1 MNGKGRKL
9 FRSAVGILTSV
20 MMMGAYTTTAMASGI
35 GVIDAKDMLDIHA
48 EANRASAVVGQV
60 MDDGHVAIL
69 AKYND
74 WVQIQAGEIAG
85 WVPAENLVETEI
97 SNEEA
102 VAANEQVIAERTGA
116 TASEDEFFAEEEV
129 QQDETAALQAEAS
142 EAVQNEIEEV
152 QTAEEAARLEAE
164 AQAKAAEEA
173 ARLEAEAQAKA
184 AEKAARLEAEAQAK
198 AAEEAARLEAEAQ
211 AKAAEKAARLEAEAQ
226 AKAAEEAARLEAEA
240 QAKAAEKAARLEAE
254 AQAKAAAEE
263 AARAEAEA
271 KAAAEAQAA
280 EEAAR
285 LAAEAQAKAAAEE
298 AARIAAEAQ
307 QAALAAQ
314 AAQTAAISAEE
325 LKLLANII
333 YCEAGSE
340 SYVGKV
346 AVGNVIM
353 NRVKSASQPNT
364 ITEVVYAKGQFS
376 PVRNGS
382 LQRALSS
389 DKADAACYQAAI
401 EALAGAQP
409 VGGKLFFRRNNGR
422 SGQVIGH
429 HVFY

>member
-1 MNGKGRKL
+1 MEVRMNGKGRKL

-48 EANRASAVVGQV
+48 EANTASAVIGQV
-60 MDDGHVAIL
+60 MEDGHVAIL

-74 WVQIQAGEIAG
+74 WVQIQAGDIAG

-142 EAVQNEIEEV
+142 KAAQNEIEEV
-152 QTAEEAARLEAE
+152 QAAEEAARIEAEAQAKAAAEEAAQLEAE
-164 AQAKAAEEA
+164 AQAKAA
-173 ARLEAEAQAKA
+173 
-184 AEKAARLEAEAQAK
+184 
-198 AAEEAARLEAEAQ
+198 AEE
-211 AKAAEKAARLEAEAQ
+211 
-226 AKAAEEAARLEAEA
+226 
-240 QAKAAEKAARLEAE
+240 AARLEAE

-263 AARAEAEA
+263 AARLE
-271 KAAAEAQAA
+271 
-280 EEAAR
+280 
-285 LAAEAQAKAAAEE
+285 AEAQAKAAAEE
-298 AARIAAEAQ
+298 AARLEAEAQAKAAEAQ

-314 AAQTAAISAEE
+314 AAQTAAVSAED
-325 LKLLANII
+325 LKLLAHII

>member
-48 EANRASAVVGQV
+48 EANTASAVVGQV
-60 MDDGHVAIL
+60 MEDGHVAIL
-69 AKYND
+69 AKYNG

-102 VAANEQVIAERTGA
+102 VAANVQVIAERTGA

-142 EAVQNEIEEV
+142 EAAQNEIEEV
-152 QTAEEAARLEAE
+152 Q
-164 AQAKAAEEA
+164 AAEEA
-173 ARLEAEAQAKA
+173 ARI
-184 AEKAARLEAEAQAK
+184 
-198 AAEEAARLEAEAQ
+198 
-211 AKAAEKAARLEAEAQ
+211 
-226 AKAAEEAARLEAEA
+226 
-240 QAKAAEKAARLEAE
+240 EAE

-263 AARAEAEA
+263 AARLE
-271 KAAAEAQAA
+271 
-280 EEAAR
+280 
-285 LAAEAQAKAAAEE
+285 
-298 AARIAAEAQ
+298 AEAQ
-307 QAALAAQ
+307 QAAL

>member
-48 EANRASAVVGQV
+48 EANTASAVIGQV
-60 MDDGHVAIL
+60 MEDGHVAIL

-142 EAVQNEIEEV
+142 EAAQNEIEEV
-152 QTAEEAARLEAE
+152 QAAEEAARIEAE

-184 AEKAARLEAEAQAK
+184 A
-198 AAEEAARLEAEAQ
+198 
-211 AKAAEKAARLEAEAQ
+211 
-226 AKAAEEAARLEAEA
+226 
-240 QAKAAEKAARLEAE
+240 
-254 AQAKAAAEE
+254 
-263 AARAEAEA
+263 
-271 KAAAEAQAA
+271 
-280 EEAAR
+280 
-285 LAAEAQAKAAAEE
+285 AEE
-298 AARIAAEAQ
+298 AARIEAEAQ

>member
-1 MNGKGRKL
+1 MEVRMNGKGRKL

-48 EANRASAVVGQV
+48 EANAASAVVGQV
-60 MDDGHVAIL
+60 MEDGHVAIL

-142 EAVQNEIEEV
+142 EAAQNEIEEV
-152 QTAEEAARLEAE
+152 QTAEEAARIEAE
-164 AQAKAAEEA
+164 AQAKAA
-173 ARLEAEAQAKA
+173 
-184 AEKAARLEAEAQAK
+184 
-198 AAEEAARLEAEAQ
+198 AEEAAQ
-211 AKAAEKAARLEAEAQ
+211 
-226 AKAAEEAARLEAEA
+226 
-240 QAKAAEKAARLEAE
+240 LEAE

-263 AARAEAEA
+263 AARIE
-271 KAAAEAQAA
+271 
-280 EEAAR
+280 
-285 LAAEAQAKAAAEE
+285 
-298 AARIAAEAQ
+298 AEAQ

>member
-48 EANRASAVVGQV
+48 EANTASAVIGQV
-60 MDDGHVAIL
+60 MEDGHVAIL

-142 EAVQNEIEEV
+142 KAAQNEIEEV
-152 QTAEEAARLEAE
+152 QAAEEAARLEAEAQAKVAAEEAAQLEAE

-173 ARLEAEAQAKA
+173 ARL
-184 AEKAARLEAEAQAK
+184 
-198 AAEEAARLEAEAQ
+198 
-211 AKAAEKAARLEAEAQ
+211 
-226 AKAAEEAARLEAEA
+226 
-240 QAKAAEKAARLEAE
+240 
-254 AQAKAAAEE
+254 
-263 AARAEAEA
+263 
-271 KAAAEAQAA
+271 
-280 EEAAR
+280 
-285 LAAEAQAKAAAEE
+285 
-298 AARIAAEAQ
+298 AAEAQ

-314 AAQTAAISAEE
+314 TAAVSAEE

>member
-1 MNGKGRKL
+1 MEVRMNGKGRKL

-48 EANRASAVVGQV
+48 EANTASAVVGQV
-60 MDDGHVAIL
+60 MEDGHVAIL

-142 EAVQNEIEEV
+142 EAAQNEIEEV
-152 QTAEEAARLEAE
+152 QTAEEAA
-164 AQAKAAEEA
+164 Q
-173 ARLEAEAQAKA
+173 
-184 AEKAARLEAEAQAK
+184 
-198 AAEEAARLEAEAQ
+198 
-211 AKAAEKAARLEAEAQ
+211 
-226 AKAAEEAARLEAEA
+226 
-240 QAKAAEKAARLEAE
+240 LEAE

-263 AARAEAEA
+263 AARLEAEVQA
-271 KAAAEAQAA
+271 KAAA

-285 LAAEAQAKAAAEE
+285 LEAEAQAKAAAEE

>member
-48 EANRASAVVGQV
+48 EANTASAVIGQV
-60 MDDGHVAIL
+60 MEEGHVAIL

-142 EAVQNEIEEV
+142 KAAQNEIEEV
-152 QTAEEAARLEAE
+152 QAAEEAARIEAEAQAKAAAEEAAQLEAEAQAKAAAEEAAQLEAEAQAKAAEEAARLEAE

-184 AEKAARLEAEAQAK
+184 A
-198 AAEEAARLEAEAQ
+198 AEEAARLEAEAQ
-211 AKAAEKAARLEAEAQ
+211 
-226 AKAAEEAARLEAEA
+226 
-240 QAKAAEKAARLEAE
+240 
-254 AQAKAAAEE
+254 
-263 AARAEAEA
+263 
-271 KAAAEAQAA
+271 
-280 EEAAR
+280 
-285 LAAEAQAKAAAEE
+285 
-298 AARIAAEAQ
+298 
-307 QAALAAQ
+307 QAAL

>member
-48 EANRASAVVGQV
+48 EANTASAVIGQV
-60 MDDGHVAIL
+60 MEDGHVAIL

-142 EAVQNEIEEV
+142 EAAQNEIEEV
-152 QTAEEAARLEAE
+152 QA
-164 AQAKAAEEA
+164 AAEEA
-173 ARLEAEAQAKA
+173 ACIEAEAKA
-184 AEKAARLEAEAQAK
+184 AAEAQ
-198 AAEEAARLEAEAQ
+198 
-211 AKAAEKAARLEAEAQ
+211 
-226 AKAAEEAARLEAEA
+226 
-240 QAKAAEKAARLEAE
+240 
-254 AQAKAAAEE
+254 AAAEE

-280 EEAAR
+280 AEEAAR
-285 LAAEAQAKAAAEE
+285 LEAEAQAKAAAEE

-314 AAQTAAISAEE
+314 AAQTAAVSAEE

>member
-48 EANRASAVVGQV
+48 EANTASAVIGQV
-60 MDDGHVAIL
+60 MEDGHVAIL

-142 EAVQNEIEEV
+142 KAAQNEIEEV
-152 QTAEEAARLEAE
+152 QAAEEAARIEAEAQAKAAAEEAAQLEAEAQAKAAAEEAAQLEAEAQAKAAEEAARLEAE

-184 AEKAARLEAEAQAK
+184 A
-198 AAEEAARLEAEAQ
+198 AEEAARLEAEAQ
-211 AKAAEKAARLEAEAQ
+211 
-226 AKAAEEAARLEAEA
+226 
-240 QAKAAEKAARLEAE
+240 
-254 AQAKAAAEE
+254 
-263 AARAEAEA
+263 
-271 KAAAEAQAA
+271 
-280 EEAAR
+280 
-285 LAAEAQAKAAAEE
+285 
-298 AARIAAEAQ
+298 
-307 QAALAAQ
+307 QAAL

-346 AVGNVIM
+346 AVGNDIM

>member
-1 MNGKGRKL
+1 M
-9 FRSAVGILTSV
+9 
-20 MMMGAYTTTAMASGI
+20 
-35 GVIDAKDMLDIHA
+35 
-48 EANRASAVVGQV
+48 
-60 MDDGHVAIL
+60 
-69 AKYND
+69 
-74 WVQIQAGEIAG
+74 
-85 WVPAENLVETEI
+85 
-97 SNEEA
+97 
-102 VAANEQVIAERTGA
+102 IAERTGA

-142 EAVQNEIEEV
+142 EAAQNEIEEV
-152 QTAEEAARLEAE
+152 QT
-164 AQAKAAEEA
+164 
-173 ARLEAEAQAKA
+173 
-184 AEKAARLEAEAQAK
+184 
-198 AAEEAARLEAEAQ
+198 
-211 AKAAEKAARLEAEAQ
+211 
-226 AKAAEEAARLEAEA
+226 
-240 QAKAAEKAARLEAE
+240 
-254 AQAKAAAEE
+254 
-263 AARAEAEA
+263 
-271 KAAAEAQAA
+271 
-280 EEAAR
+280 
-285 LAAEAQAKAAAEE
+285 AEE

>member
-48 EANRASAVVGQV
+48 EANTASAVIGQV
-60 MDDGHVAIL
+60 MEDGHVAIL

-74 WVQIQAGEIAG
+74 WVQIQAGEIGG

-102 VAANEQVIAERTGA
+102 VAANEQVIAERTGE

-142 EAVQNEIEEV
+142 EAAQNEIEEV
-152 QTAEEAARLEAE
+152 QAAEEAARIEAEAQAKAAAEEAARIEAEAQAKAAAEEAARIEAE

-184 AEKAARLEAEAQAK
+184 A
-198 AAEEAARLEAEAQ
+198 
-211 AKAAEKAARLEAEAQ
+211 
-226 AKAAEEAARLEAEA
+226 
-240 QAKAAEKAARLEAE
+240 
-254 AQAKAAAEE
+254 
-263 AARAEAEA
+263 
-271 KAAAEAQAA
+271 
-280 EEAAR
+280 
-285 LAAEAQAKAAAEE
+285 AEE
-298 AARIAAEAQ
+298 AARIEAEAQ

-409 VGGKLFFRRNNGR
+409 VGDKLFFRRNNGR

>member
-48 EANRASAVVGQV
+48 EANTASAVIGQV
-60 MDDGHVAIL
+60 MEDGHVAIL

-102 VAANEQVIAERTGA
+102 VAANEQVIAERTGE

-142 EAVQNEIEEV
+142 EAAQNEIEEV
-152 QTAEEAARLEAE
+152 QAAEEAARIEAEAQAKAAEEAARIEAE

-184 AEKAARLEAEAQAK
+184 A
-198 AAEEAARLEAEAQ
+198 
-211 AKAAEKAARLEAEAQ
+211 AEKAARIE
-226 AKAAEEAARLEAEA
+226 
-240 QAKAAEKAARLEAE
+240 
-254 AQAKAAAEE
+254 
-263 AARAEAEA
+263 
-271 KAAAEAQAA
+271 
-280 EEAAR
+280 
-285 LAAEAQAKAAAEE
+285 
-298 AARIAAEAQ
+298 AEAQ

-409 VGGKLFFRRNNGR
+409 VGDKLFFRRNNGR

>member
-48 EANRASAVVGQV
+48 EANTASAVIGQV
-60 MDDGHVAIL
+60 MEDGHVAIL

-102 VAANEQVIAERTGA
+102 VAANEQVIAERTGE

-142 EAVQNEIEEV
+142 EAAQNEIEEV
-152 QTAEEAARLEAE
+152 Q
-164 AQAKAAEEA
+164 AAEEA
-173 ARLEAEAQAKA
+173 ARIEAEAQ
-184 AEKAARLEAEAQAK
+184 EKAT
-198 AAEEAARLEAEAQ
+198 
-211 AKAAEKAARLEAEAQ
+211 
-226 AKAAEEAARLEAEA
+226 
-240 QAKAAEKAARLEAE
+240 
-254 AQAKAAAEE
+254 AEE

-280 EEAAR
+280 AEEAAR
-285 LAAEAQAKAAAEE
+285 LEAEAQVKAAAEEAARLEAEAQAKAAAEE

>member
-9 FRSAVGILTSV
+9 FRCAVGILTSV

-48 EANRASAVVGQV
+48 EANTASAVIGQV
-60 MDDGHVAIL
+60 MEDGHVAIL
-69 AKYND
+69 TKYND

-142 EAVQNEIEEV
+142 EAAQNEIEEV

-164 AQAKAAEEA
+164 AQAKAAAEEA
-173 ARLEAEAQAKA
+173 ARLEAEVQAKA
-184 AEKAARLEAEAQAK
+184 AAEEAARLEAEAQAK
-198 AAEEAARLEAEAQ
+198 AAEEAARLE
-211 AKAAEKAARLEAEAQ
+211 
-226 AKAAEEAARLEAEA
+226 
-240 QAKAAEKAARLEAE
+240 
-254 AQAKAAAEE
+254 
-263 AARAEAEA
+263 
-271 KAAAEAQAA
+271 
-280 EEAAR
+280 
-285 LAAEAQAKAAAEE
+285 AEAQAKAAAEE

-314 AAQTAAISAEE
+314 AAQTAAVSAEE

>member
-48 EANRASAVVGQV
+48 EANTASAVIGQV
-60 MDDGHVAIL
+60 MEDGHVAIL

-102 VAANEQVIAERTGA
+102 VAANEQVIAERTGE

-142 EAVQNEIEEV
+142 EAAQNEIEEV
-152 QTAEEAARLEAE
+152 QAAEEAARIEAE
-164 AQAKAAEEA
+164 AQAKAAAEEA
-173 ARLEAEAQAKA
+173 ARIEAEAQAKA
-184 AEKAARLEAEAQAK
+184 AAEEAARIEAEAQAK
-198 AAEEAARLEAEAQ
+198 AA
-211 AKAAEKAARLEAEAQ
+211 
-226 AKAAEEAARLEAEA
+226 AEE
-240 QAKAAEKAARLEAE
+240 AARLEAE

-263 AARAEAEA
+263 AARIE
-271 KAAAEAQAA
+271 
-280 EEAAR
+280 
-285 LAAEAQAKAAAEE
+285 
-298 AARIAAEAQ
+298 AEAQ

>member
-48 EANRASAVVGQV
+48 EANTASAVIGQV
-60 MDDGHVAIL
+60 MEDGHVAIL

-102 VAANEQVIAERTGA
+102 VAANEQVIAERTGE

-142 EAVQNEIEEV
+142 EAAQNEIEEV
-152 QTAEEAARLEAE
+152 QAAEEAARIEAEAQAKAAAEEAARIEAEAQAKAAAEEAARIEAE

-184 AEKAARLEAEAQAK
+184 A
-198 AAEEAARLEAEAQ
+198 
-211 AKAAEKAARLEAEAQ
+211 
-226 AKAAEEAARLEAEA
+226 
-240 QAKAAEKAARLEAE
+240 
-254 AQAKAAAEE
+254 
-263 AARAEAEA
+263 
-271 KAAAEAQAA
+271 
-280 EEAAR
+280 
-285 LAAEAQAKAAAEE
+285 AEE
-298 AARIAAEAQ
+298 AARIEAEAQ

-353 NRVKSASQPNT
+353 NRVKSALQPNT

-382 LQRALSS
+382 LQRALSR
-389 DKADAACYQAAI
+389 DKADATCYQAAI

-409 VGGKLFFRRNNGR
+409 VGDKLFFRRNNGR
-422 SGQVIGH
+422 SGQVIGN

>member
-48 EANRASAVVGQV
+48 EANAASAVVGQV
-60 MDDGHVAIL
+60 MEDGHVAIL

-142 EAVQNEIEEV
+142 EAAQNEIEEV
-152 QTAEEAARLEAE
+152 QTAEEAARIEAEAQAKAAAEEAARLEAE

-173 ARLEAEAQAKA
+173 ARLEAEAQAQA
-184 AEKAARLEAEAQAK
+184 AEEAAQLEAEAQAK
-198 AAEEAARLEAEAQ
+198 
-211 AKAAEKAARLEAEAQ
+211 
-226 AKAAEEAARLEAEA
+226 
-240 QAKAAEKAARLEAE
+240 
-254 AQAKAAAEE
+254 
-263 AARAEAEA
+263 
-271 KAAAEAQAA
+271 AA

>member
-1 MNGKGRKL
+1 MEVRMNGKGRKL

-48 EANRASAVVGQV
+48 EANTASAVIGQV
-60 MDDGHVAIL
+60 MEDGHVAIL

-142 EAVQNEIEEV
+142 EAAQNEIEEV
-152 QTAEEAARLEAE
+152 QAAEEAARIEAEAQAKAAAEEAAQLEAEAQAKAAAEEAAQLEAE

-184 AEKAARLEAEAQAK
+184 AE
-198 AAEEAARLEAEAQ
+198 EAARLE
-211 AKAAEKAARLEAEAQ
+211 
-226 AKAAEEAARLEAEA
+226 
-240 QAKAAEKAARLEAE
+240 
-254 AQAKAAAEE
+254 
-263 AARAEAEA
+263 
-271 KAAAEAQAA
+271 
-280 EEAAR
+280 
-285 LAAEAQAKAAAEE
+285 AEAQAKAAAEE

>member
-48 EANRASAVVGQV
+48 EANTASAVIGQV
-60 MDDGHVAIL
+60 MEDGHVAIL

-102 VAANEQVIAERTGA
+102 VAANEQVIAERTGE

-142 EAVQNEIEEV
+142 EAAQNEIEEV
-152 QTAEEAARLEAE
+152 Q
-164 AQAKAAEEA
+164 AAEEA
-173 ARLEAEAQAKA
+173 ARI
-184 AEKAARLEAEAQAK
+184 
-198 AAEEAARLEAEAQ
+198 
-211 AKAAEKAARLEAEAQ
+211 
-226 AKAAEEAARLEAEA
+226 
-240 QAKAAEKAARLEAE
+240 EAE

-263 AARAEAEA
+263 AARIE
-271 KAAAEAQAA
+271 
-280 EEAAR
+280 
-285 LAAEAQAKAAAEE
+285 AEAQAKAAEEAARIEAEAQAKAAEE
-298 AARIAAEAQ
+298 AARIEAEAQAKAAEEAARIEAEAQ

>member
-48 EANRASAVVGQV
+48 EANTASAVVGQV
-60 MDDGHVAIL
+60 MEDGHVAIL

-142 EAVQNEIEEV
+142 EAAQNEIEEV
-152 QTAEEAARLEAE
+152 QAAEEAARIEAEAQAKAAAEEAARLEAEAQAKAAEEAARIEAE

-184 AEKAARLEAEAQAK
+184 A
-198 AAEEAARLEAEAQ
+198 AEEAARI
-211 AKAAEKAARLEAEAQ
+211 
-226 AKAAEEAARLEAEA
+226 
-240 QAKAAEKAARLEAE
+240 
-254 AQAKAAAEE
+254 
-263 AARAEAEA
+263 
-271 KAAAEAQAA
+271 
-280 EEAAR
+280 
-285 LAAEAQAKAAAEE
+285 AAEAQAKAAAEE

>member
-48 EANRASAVVGQV
+48 EANTASAVIGQV
-60 MDDGHVAIL
+60 MEDGHVAIL

-142 EAVQNEIEEV
+142 EAAQNEIEEV
-152 QTAEEAARLEAE
+152 QAAEEAARIEAEAQAKAAAEEAAQLEAE
-164 AQAKAAEEA
+164 AQAKTAAEEA

-184 AEKAARLEAEAQAK
+184 AAEETARLEAEAQAMAAAEEAARIEAEAQAK
-198 AAEEAARLEAEAQ
+198 AAEEAARL
-211 AKAAEKAARLEAEAQ
+211 
-226 AKAAEEAARLEAEA
+226 
-240 QAKAAEKAARLEAE
+240 
-254 AQAKAAAEE
+254 
-263 AARAEAEA
+263 
-271 KAAAEAQAA
+271 
-280 EEAAR
+280 
-285 LAAEAQAKAAAEE
+285 
-298 AARIAAEAQ
+298 AAEAQ

-314 AAQTAAISAEE
+314 TAAISTEE

>member
-1 MNGKGRKL
+1 MEVRMNGKGRKL

-48 EANRASAVVGQV
+48 EANTASAVVGQV
-60 MDDGHVAIL
+60 MEDGHVAIL

-142 EAVQNEIEEV
+142 EAAQNEIEEV
-152 QTAEEAARLEAE
+152 QAAEEAARIEAEAQAKAAAEEAARIEAEAQAKAAAEEAARLAAEAQAKAAEEAAQLEAE

-173 ARLEAEAQAKA
+173 ARLEAEAQ
-184 AEKAARLEAEAQAK
+184 
-198 AAEEAARLEAEAQ
+198 
-211 AKAAEKAARLEAEAQ
+211 
-226 AKAAEEAARLEAEA
+226 
-240 QAKAAEKAARLEAE
+240 
-254 AQAKAAAEE
+254 
-263 AARAEAEA
+263 
-271 KAAAEAQAA
+271 
-280 EEAAR
+280 
-285 LAAEAQAKAAAEE
+285 
-298 AARIAAEAQ
+298 
-307 QAALAAQ
+307 QAAL

>member
-48 EANRASAVVGQV
+48 EANTASAVIGQV
-60 MDDGHVAIL
+60 MEDGHVAIL

-142 EAVQNEIEEV
+142 EAAQNEIEEV
-152 QTAEEAARLEAE
+152 QAAEEAARIEAEAQAKAAAEEAARLEAEAQAKAAAEEAARLEAE

-173 ARLEAEAQAKA
+173 AQ
-184 AEKAARLEAEAQAK
+184 
-198 AAEEAARLEAEAQ
+198 
-211 AKAAEKAARLEAEAQ
+211 
-226 AKAAEEAARLEAEA
+226 
-240 QAKAAEKAARLEAE
+240 LEAE

-263 AARAEAEA
+263 AARLE
-271 KAAAEAQAA
+271 
-280 EEAAR
+280 
-285 LAAEAQAKAAAEE
+285 
-298 AARIAAEAQ
+298 AEAQ

-314 AAQTAAISAEE
+314 TAAVSAEE

>member
-48 EANRASAVVGQV
+48 EANTASAVIGQV
-60 MDDGHVAIL
+60 MEDGHVAIL

-102 VAANEQVIAERTGA
+102 VAANEQVIAERTGE

-142 EAVQNEIEEV
+142 EAAQNEIEEV
-152 QTAEEAARLEAE
+152 QATEEAARI
-164 AQAKAAEEA
+164 
-173 ARLEAEAQAKA
+173 
-184 AEKAARLEAEAQAK
+184 
-198 AAEEAARLEAEAQ
+198 
-211 AKAAEKAARLEAEAQ
+211 
-226 AKAAEEAARLEAEA
+226 
-240 QAKAAEKAARLEAE
+240 EAE

-263 AARAEAEA
+263 AARIEAEA
-271 KAAAEAQAA
+271 QVKAA

-285 LAAEAQAKAAAEE
+285 LEAEAQAKAAAEE

-409 VGGKLFFRRNNGR
+409 VGDKLFFRRNNGR

>member
-48 EANRASAVVGQV
+48 EANTASAVVGQV
-60 MDDGHVAIL
+60 MEDGHVAIL

-142 EAVQNEIEEV
+142 KAAQNEIEEV
-152 QTAEEAARLEAE
+152 Q
-164 AQAKAAEEA
+164 AAEE
-173 ARLEAEAQAKA
+173 
-184 AEKAARLEAEAQAK
+184 
-198 AAEEAARLEAEAQ
+198 
-211 AKAAEKAARLEAEAQ
+211 
-226 AKAAEEAARLEAEA
+226 
-240 QAKAAEKAARLEAE
+240 AARLEAE

-263 AARAEAEA
+263 AAQLEAEA
-271 KAAAEAQAA
+271 QAKAAA

-285 LAAEAQAKAAAEE
+285 LEAEAQAKAAAEEAAQLEAEAQAKAAEE

-389 DKADAACYQAAI
+389 DQAAI

>member
-48 EANRASAVVGQV
+48 EANTASAVIGQV
-60 MDDGHVAIL
+60 MEDGHVAIL

-142 EAVQNEIEEV
+142 EAAQNEIEEV
-152 QTAEEAARLEAE
+152 Q
-164 AQAKAAEEA
+164 AAEE
-173 ARLEAEAQAKA
+173 
-184 AEKAARLEAEAQAK
+184 
-198 AAEEAARLEAEAQ
+198 
-211 AKAAEKAARLEAEAQ
+211 
-226 AKAAEEAARLEAEA
+226 
-240 QAKAAEKAARLEAE
+240 AARLEAE

-263 AARAEAEA
+263 AARLEAEA
-271 KAAAEAQAA
+271 QAKAAA

-285 LAAEAQAKAAAEE
+285 LEAEAQAKAAAEE

>member
-48 EANRASAVVGQV
+48 EANTASAVVGQV
-60 MDDGHVAIL
+60 MEDGHVAIL

-142 EAVQNEIEEV
+142 EAAQNEIEEV
-152 QTAEEAARLEAE
+152 QAAEEAARIEAE
-164 AQAKAAEEA
+164 AQAKAA
-173 ARLEAEAQAKA
+173 
-184 AEKAARLEAEAQAK
+184 
-198 AAEEAARLEAEAQ
+198 AEE
-211 AKAAEKAARLEAEAQ
+211 
-226 AKAAEEAARLEAEA
+226 
-240 QAKAAEKAARLEAE
+240 AARLEAE

-263 AARAEAEA
+263 AARLEAEA
-271 KAAAEAQAA
+271 QAKAAA

-285 LAAEAQAKAAAEE
+285 IEAEAQAKAAEE

-307 QAALAAQ
+307 QAALAVQ

-422 SGQVIGH
+422 SGQVIGN

>member
-48 EANRASAVVGQV
+48 EANTASAVVGQV
-60 MDDGHVAIL
+60 MEDGHVAIL

-142 EAVQNEIEEV
+142 EAAQNEIEEV
-152 QTAEEAARLEAE
+152 QTAEEAARIEAEAQAKADEEAARIEAE

-173 ARLEAEAQAKA
+173 ARIEAEAQAK
-184 AEKAARLEAEAQAK
+184 
-198 AAEEAARLEAEAQ
+198 
-211 AKAAEKAARLEAEAQ
+211 
-226 AKAAEEAARLEAEA
+226 
-240 QAKAAEKAARLEAE
+240 
-254 AQAKAAAEE
+254 
-263 AARAEAEA
+263 
-271 KAAAEAQAA
+271 AA

-298 AARIAAEAQ
+298 AARLEAEAQ

-314 AAQTAAISAEE
+314 TAAISTEE

>member
-1 MNGKGRKL
+1 MEVRMNGKGRKL

-48 EANRASAVVGQV
+48 EANRASVVVGQV

-69 AKYND
+69 AKYNG

-97 SNEEA
+97 SNEAA
-102 VAANEQVIAERTGA
+102 VAANVQVIAERTGA

-129 QQDETAALQAEAS
+129 QQDETAALQADAS
-142 EAVQNEIEEV
+142 EVAQNEIEEV
-152 QTAEEAARLEAE
+152 Q
-164 AQAKAAEEA
+164 
-173 ARLEAEAQAKA
+173 
-184 AEKAARLEAEAQAK
+184 
-198 AAEEAARLEAEAQ
+198 
-211 AKAAEKAARLEAEAQ
+211 
-226 AKAAEEAARLEAEA
+226 
-240 QAKAAEKAARLEAE
+240 
-254 AQAKAAAEE
+254 AAEE

-285 LAAEAQAKAAAEE
+285 AEAEAKAAAEAQAAEEAARAEAEAKAAAEAQAAAEESARIAAEAQAKAAEE
-298 AARIAAEAQ
+298 AARIAAE
-307 QAALAAQ
+307 AQ

-389 DKADAACYQAAI
+389 DKADASCYQAAI
-401 EALAGAQP
+401 EALAGSQP
-409 VGGKLFFRRNNGR
+409 VGEKLFFRRNNGR

>member
-48 EANRASAVVGQV
+48 EANTASAVIGQV
-60 MDDGHVAIL
+60 MEDGHVAIL

-142 EAVQNEIEEV
+142 EAAQNEIEEV
-152 QTAEEAARLEAE
+152 QTAEEAARIEVE

-184 AEKAARLEAEAQAK
+184 AAEEAARLEAEAQAK
-198 AAEEAARLEAEAQ
+198 AAEEAARI
-211 AKAAEKAARLEAEAQ
+211 
-226 AKAAEEAARLEAEA
+226 
-240 QAKAAEKAARLEAE
+240 EAE

-263 AARAEAEA
+263 AAQLE
-271 KAAAEAQAA
+271 
-280 EEAAR
+280 
-285 LAAEAQAKAAAEE
+285 AEAQAKAAEE

-307 QAALAAQ
+307 QAAL

>member
-48 EANRASAVVGQV
+48 EANTASAVVGQV
-60 MDDGHVAIL
+60 MEDGHVAIL
-69 AKYND
+69 AKYNG

-142 EAVQNEIEEV
+142 KAAQNEIEEV
-152 QTAEEAARLEAE
+152 QTAEEAARI
-164 AQAKAAEEA
+164 
-173 ARLEAEAQAKA
+173 
-184 AEKAARLEAEAQAK
+184 
-198 AAEEAARLEAEAQ
+198 
-211 AKAAEKAARLEAEAQ
+211 
-226 AKAAEEAARLEAEA
+226 
-240 QAKAAEKAARLEAE
+240 EAE

-263 AARAEAEA
+263 AARLE
-271 KAAAEAQAA
+271 
-280 EEAAR
+280 
-285 LAAEAQAKAAAEE
+285 
-298 AARIAAEAQ
+298 AEAQ
-307 QAALAAQ
+307 QAAL

>member
-48 EANRASAVVGQV
+48 EANTASAVVGQV
-60 MDDGHVAIL
+60 MEDGHVAIL

-102 VAANEQVIAERTGA
+102 VAANEQVIAERTGE

-142 EAVQNEIEEV
+142 EAAQNEIEEV
-152 QTAEEAARLEAE
+152 Q
-164 AQAKAAEEA
+164 AAEEA
-173 ARLEAEAQAKA
+173 ARI
-184 AEKAARLEAEAQAK
+184 
-198 AAEEAARLEAEAQ
+198 
-211 AKAAEKAARLEAEAQ
+211 
-226 AKAAEEAARLEAEA
+226 
-240 QAKAAEKAARLEAE
+240 EAE

-263 AARAEAEA
+263 AARLE
-271 KAAAEAQAA
+271 
-280 EEAAR
+280 
-285 LAAEAQAKAAAEE
+285 
-298 AARIAAEAQ
+298 AEAQ

-314 AAQTAAISAEE
+314 TAAISTEE

>member
-48 EANRASAVVGQV
+48 EANTASAVIGQV
-60 MDDGHVAIL
+60 MEDGHVAIL

-102 VAANEQVIAERTGA
+102 VAANEQVIAERTGE

-142 EAVQNEIEEV
+142 EAAQNEIEEV
-152 QTAEEAARLEAE
+152 Q
-164 AQAKAAEEA
+164 AAEEA
-173 ARLEAEAQAKA
+173 ARI
-184 AEKAARLEAEAQAK
+184 
-198 AAEEAARLEAEAQ
+198 
-211 AKAAEKAARLEAEAQ
+211 
-226 AKAAEEAARLEAEA
+226 
-240 QAKAAEKAARLEAE
+240 EAE

-263 AARAEAEA
+263 AARIE
-271 KAAAEAQAA
+271 
-280 EEAAR
+280 
-285 LAAEAQAKAAAEE
+285 AEAQAKAAAEE
-298 AARIAAEAQ
+298 AARIEAEAQAKAAAEEAARIEAEAQAKAAEEAARIAAESQ

-314 AAQTAAISAEE
+314 AAQTAAISSEE

>member
-48 EANRASAVVGQV
+48 EANTASAVIGQV
-60 MDDGHVAIL
+60 MEDGHVAIL

-142 EAVQNEIEEV
+142 EAAQNEIEEV
-152 QTAEEAARLEAE
+152 QAAEEAARIEAE

-173 ARLEAEAQAKA
+173 AQ
-184 AEKAARLEAEAQAK
+184 
-198 AAEEAARLEAEAQ
+198 
-211 AKAAEKAARLEAEAQ
+211 
-226 AKAAEEAARLEAEA
+226 
-240 QAKAAEKAARLEAE
+240 LEAE

-263 AARAEAEA
+263 AARIE
-271 KAAAEAQAA
+271 
-280 EEAAR
+280 
-285 LAAEAQAKAAAEE
+285 AEAQAKAAAEE
-298 AARIAAEAQ
+298 AARLEAEAQ
-307 QAALAAQ
+307 QAAL

>member
-48 EANRASAVVGQV
+48 EANAASAVVGQV
-60 MDDGHVAIL
+60 MEDGHVAIL

-142 EAVQNEIEEV
+142 EA
-152 QTAEEAARLEAE
+152 ARLEAE

-173 ARLEAEAQAKA
+173 AQLE
-184 AEKAARLEAEAQAK
+184 
-198 AAEEAARLEAEAQ
+198 
-211 AKAAEKAARLEAEAQ
+211 
-226 AKAAEEAARLEAEA
+226 
-240 QAKAAEKAARLEAE
+240 
-254 AQAKAAAEE
+254 
-263 AARAEAEA
+263 
-271 KAAAEAQAA
+271 
-280 EEAAR
+280 
-285 LAAEAQAKAAAEE
+285 
-298 AARIAAEAQ
+298 AEAQ

-314 AAQTAAISAEE
+314 AAQTAAVSAEE

>member
-48 EANRASAVVGQV
+48 EANTASAVIGQV
-60 MDDGHVAIL
+60 MEDGHVAIL

-102 VAANEQVIAERTGA
+102 VAANEQVIAERTGE

-142 EAVQNEIEEV
+142 EAAQNEIEEV
-152 QTAEEAARLEAE
+152 Q
-164 AQAKAAEEA
+164 AAEEA
-173 ARLEAEAQAKA
+173 ARI
-184 AEKAARLEAEAQAK
+184 
-198 AAEEAARLEAEAQ
+198 
-211 AKAAEKAARLEAEAQ
+211 
-226 AKAAEEAARLEAEA
+226 
-240 QAKAAEKAARLEAE
+240 EAE

-263 AARAEAEA
+263 AA
-271 KAAAEAQAA
+271 Q
-280 EEAAR
+280 
-285 LAAEAQAKAAAEE
+285 LAAQAQAKAAEE
-298 AARIAAEAQ
+298 AARIEAEAQ

-353 NRVKSASQPNT
+353 NRIKSASQPNT

>member
-9 FRSAVGILTSV
+9 FRCAVGILTSV

-48 EANRASAVVGQV
+48 EANTASAVIGQV
-60 MDDGHVAIL
+60 MEDGHVAIL
-69 AKYND
+69 TKYND

-142 EAVQNEIEEV
+142 EAAQNEIEEV
-152 QTAEEAARLEAE
+152 QTAEEAAQLEAEAQAKAAEEAARLEAEAQAKAAAEEAAQLEAEAQAKAAAEEAAQLEAEAQAKAAEEAARLEAE

-184 AEKAARLEAEAQAK
+184 A
-198 AAEEAARLEAEAQ
+198 AEEAARLEAEAQ
-211 AKAAEKAARLEAEAQ
+211 
-226 AKAAEEAARLEAEA
+226 
-240 QAKAAEKAARLEAE
+240 
-254 AQAKAAAEE
+254 
-263 AARAEAEA
+263 
-271 KAAAEAQAA
+271 
-280 EEAAR
+280 
-285 LAAEAQAKAAAEE
+285 
-298 AARIAAEAQ
+298 
-307 QAALAAQ
+307 QAAL